1 MSASR
6 LSDTLR
12 RRTSKGGEARTKQL
26 RIGTDWLTLAK
37 LLVGLTV
44 IAYLPALHD
53 GFVFDDGPLIIMNRL
68 VRAHDGLYRFW
79 FTTEASDYYP
89 LTGTLWWL
97 QWRAFGYQAIGYHA
111 VNILLHA
118 ANAILVWLILLRLK
132 VPGAWLAGAIFA
144 VHPVNVATVA
154 WMSEQKSTLS
164 MLFSAVAILLYLR
177 FYEDGRW
184 RWYGFSLTAFLLALL
199 SKTAV
204 VMLPLVLLGCVWWMR
219 GRLRSKDWLCS
230 VPFFVLSL
238 ALGLVTVWF
247 QHHRALQGHLVRSD
261 GFPARLA
268 AAGWVPWFYLYKALL
283 PINLTLMYPKWSIDA
298 SRWVSYVPGALLIV
312 CFLVFWRE
320 RRTWGRPLLFGLGY
334 FLVMLFPVMG
344 ILDQGFYTFSLVADH
359 WQYYSIIGVI
369 ALAVAAGESVFR
381 RIGDQHRWWE
391 MAVAIGM
398 LALLGAATWQRSRV
412 YATDETLWEDTVA
425 RNPQEWH
432 AYINLGAAL
441 KQSGKLEAAV
451 GCLEQALRLNP
462 DSAEAHNDLGDA
474 LRQQGKLPEA
484 IRHFEQALRIRP
496 LYAESQGNLGNA
508 LAQLGRDQEAI
519 RHFEQALQI
528 NPDFAEVHN
537 NLGNALMKQGQVPEA
552 VEHYQQALR
561 INPDFAEAHLNLA
574 IALEKTGRAPEA
586 IEQYK
591 QALRLKPDLA
601 EARYAL
607 ARLLGLWAVP

>member
-1 MSASR
+1 MGWGEGSPFLSAR
-6 LSDTLR
+6 RRSDTLHR
-12 RRTSKGGEARTKQL
+12 RMSKGGEARTKQL
-26 RIGTDWLTLAK
+26 RIRTDWLTLAK

-44 IAYLPALHD
+44 IAYLPALRD

-89 LTGTLWWL
+89 LTGSLWWL
-97 QWRAFGYQAIGYHA
+97 QWRVFGYQAIGYHA

-144 VHPVNVATVA
+144 LHPVNVATVA
-154 WMSEQKSTLS
+154 WISEQKSTLS

-199 SKTAV
+199 SKSAV

-219 GRLRSKDWLCS
+219 RRLRSKDWLRS

-283 PINLTLMYPKWSIDA
+283 PVNLTLMYPKWSIDA
-298 SRWVSYVPGALLIV
+298 SRWILYVPGALLIV
-312 CFLVFWRE
+312 CFLVFWRA

-334 FLVMLFPVMG
+334 FLVMLFPVLG
-344 ILDQGFYTFSLVADH
+344 ILEQGFYTFSLVADH

-369 ALAVAAGESVFR
+369 ALAVATGESVFR

-398 LALLGAATWQRSRV
+398 LALLGAATWQRCRV

-451 GCLEQALRLNP
+451 GCLEQALRLEP
-462 DSAEAHNDLGDA
+462 GFSGGAQRSRRCVTATGKVARGDPSLRAGVADQARVCRVPRQPGECAGAARPTRKRSVTSSRRYRLIPTLPRCTIISAMPCCVRERSRRRSSA
-474 LRQQGKLPEA
+474 
-484 IRHFEQALRIRP
+484 
-496 LYAESQGNLGNA
+496 
-508 LAQLGRDQEAI
+508 
-519 RHFEQALQI
+519 
-528 NPDFAEVHN
+528 
-537 NLGNALMKQGQVPEA
+537 
-552 VEHYQQALR
+552 
-561 INPDFAEAHLNLA
+561 
-574 IALEKTGRAPEA
+574 TGRPCGSIPISPRRISTWQSRWRRPPGTGGDRAVQA
-586 IEQYK
+586 GIETQT
-591 QALRLKPDLA
+591 
-601 EARYAL
+601 
-607 ARLLGLWAVP
+607 